1 MHFWKFVNSTN
12 SADIYIYGEISS
24 QKWDDSDVTA
34 KDFVEDLNK
43 AKNKNVT
50 VHINSSGGDVFQALA
65 IYNSLKNYEGQ
76 VTISVEG
83 VCASAATIIAC
94 AGQKV
99 IAASNAVFMIHQP
112 SVGLLGYYN
121 AIELEKVQNAL
132 RAIEGSILDT
142 YKQRLPE
149 KSHAE
154 VAQMILAETWLTADE
169 AKNLGFV
176 DEIDAALEVKNEVK
190 SMDDKLIQ
198 DAIKQARSEEIQRIK
213 NLTALKTG
221 QAEVDAIIDVAISE
235 GSQVSDVAKYI
246 DAVKNA
252 QKNKSMVNP
261 AQAALIAEIR
271 DNLQSGAEG
280 VAGSVPPISD
290 ADKKSAQADELAT
303 YMNKFLGGKK

>member
-1 MHFWKFVNSTN
+1 M
-12 SADIYIYGEISS
+12 
-24 QKWDDSDVTA
+24 
-34 KDFVEDLNK
+34 
-43 AKNKNVT
+43 
-50 VHINSSGGDVFQALA
+50 
-65 IYNSLKNYEGQ
+65 
-76 VTISVEG
+76 
-83 VCASAATIIAC
+83 
-94 AGQKV
+94 
-99 IAASNAVFMIHQP
+99 
-112 SVGLLGYYN
+112 GYYN